1 MKTIFTIIGLAIL
14 AVIIF
19 FVMGGDTADAPT
31 DTATSTDDIA
41 TSTESDLE
49 AAVGDGDYV
58 IDTEASTV
66 SWEAE
71 KSFVDGYSDK
81 GFIPVSTG
89 TVSVSAGIVSNA
101 TVTLNTAEITATE
114 TSNTSVG
121 VDRLTSHLRSEDFF
135 ATDEFPEAE
144 FVITDVQAV
153 HGSDTQYDVTG
164 DLTIKGETNE
174 ITFPTIIGSIN
185 GELAITGTTIINR
198 TEWGVRYGSPSFFN
212 DLGDSAI
219 ADDVSVTINLVA
231 TQSTQAETTEAA
243 ATTTTN

>member
-1 MKTIFTIIGLAIL
+1 MKTIFTILGLVVAII
-14 AVIIF
+14 IIF
-19 FVMGGDTADAPT
+19 SLAGGNTADAPT
-31 DTATSTDDIA
+31 DSTTSTDEVATSTP
-41 TSTESDLE
+41 EL
-49 AAVGDGDYV
+49 DGSV
-58 IDTEASTV
+58 IDGEYVVDIEDSTV
-66 SWEAE
+66 TWEAE

-153 HGSDTQYDVTG
+153 DGSDTQYDVTG

-198 TEWGVRYGSPSFFN
+198 TEWGFRYGSPSFFN